1 MAVKNNTPSNDNL
14 SEDLEKNSLDLPDID
29 LDLDNFQVEGSS
41 LSDSNLDFINN
52 ESEMEHSI
60 NNNEQFS
67 DVSVDF
73 NLDNVSLPEF
83 ETDDLDIPS
92 ETGESQEEISLT
104 PIEIDEADDL
114 VEIQGSYEE
123 EELSSQ
129 ELMDSTEESKASDE
143 SQEEISLT
151 PIEIDEADD
160 LVEIQGSYEEEELSS
175 QELMDSTEESK
186 ASDESQE
193 EISLTPIEIDEAD
206 DLVEIQGSYE
216 EEELSSQELMDSTE
230 ESEAFQ
236 ENQEELSPALDIMD
250 TVDVIPD
257 LPEEHLKSSVKSEKK
272 EIQQLDEETVS
283 LTDDELD
290 DIISELPD
298 EDFEFDGQETEQYDE
313 KDSEIEE
320 KSYVDQQETLS
331 ISDEELVEKIM
342 PSTEL
347 ETSEEL
353 YEDIEKVPL
362 SQVSF
367 DENDDMISLTPEE
380 LQEIV
385 SSQDVEESNNQAKV
399 MDKEELSATSEDD
412 ESIALTEDELNDILG
427 SSDIQEE
434 NLTEISEKLSEELEI
449 ESPIDMQGDEEPL
462 PEPIL
467 EEESVALT
475 EEEIDHILE
484 DSDEPPVEDIERDIV
499 VPSPDD
505 IDLTESRSQMLAEK
519 MQSELGINTE
529 ELKKIISYLDSL
541 FDYLP
546 ESVIREFSRSEY
558 FNIYKKVI
566 ETLGIYPPEE

>member
-92 ETGESQEEISLT
+92 ETG
-104 PIEIDEADDL
+104 
-114 VEIQGSYEE
+114 
-123 EELSSQ
+123 
-129 ELMDSTEESKASDE
+129 
-143 SQEEISLT
+143 
-151 PIEIDEADD
+151 
-160 LVEIQGSYEEEELSS
+160 
-175 QELMDSTEESK
+175 
-186 ASDESQE
+186 ESQE